1 MGGNGG
7 ERRTRRGKDR
17 RVQPDRRSS
26 QAEPQPRYSTRSILR
41 WIYIGRMTLA
51 GGIFGGALVVWEEA
65 VPFDTLVATVV
76 FVSALLVTVW
86 GVADRYRQPGPPRRS
101 FLYSQVT
108 FDTVMISAV
117 VHITGGVGS
126 IFAAL
131 YIPVIAVAAVILPFP
146 GVAFIGGLCVLL
158 YLTDAVWG
166 QGMDAFSGT
175 MFLQLGLFG
184 VVAGIAG
191 VLGDR
196 LRRTGTALGA
206 VESELR
212 RLRLDTSEVLATVSS
227 GVLTVDEGERLV
239 YMNPAGE
246 ALLGVDA
253 RQWMGAPVLNRVAE
267 VAPELSALFRRS
279 FEKGRPFYRETA
291 TAARDGERIILGVA
305 TTLREAEGEPRAVTA
320 IFQDITDS
328 QRLAMLDRQNERLE
342 AVAELA
348 ASMAH
353 EIRNPLASIQSA
365 VEQFTSPRI
374 SDEDREK
381 LSKMVVRES
390 TRLSRLLSD
399 FIDFS
404 RVRMDQRERLD
415 LVELVADVT
424 TVVCQHP
431 AAERCEVEL
440 RTEEAPS
447 SLVVEGDPDVLHRA
461 LLNLLLNAVQFSPD
475 GETVKVRVEDLRGD
489 GRAPELGVERPVRV
503 RVRDHG
509 PGVPADLVNR
519 LFDPFFTT
527 REGGSG
533 LGLAMVHRAAEA
545 HGGAIVLEHPE
556 GGGAEFI
563 LYLPAAGAE
572 PNGDQ
577 APSAGLSEGEGRP
590 DGTAAGASR
599 ETAERSGTEAGPPRA
614 RPGESNPDAANTK
627 AGARDV
633 GA

>member
-1 MGGNGG
+1 MSDG
-7 ERRTRRGKDR
+7 R
-17 RVQPDRRSS
+17 RVHQPR
-26 QAEPQPRYSTRSILR
+26 AEPRYSSRSILR

-51 GGIFGGALVVWEEA
+51 GGIFGGALVAWEEA
-65 VPFDTLVATVV
+65 VPFDTLMATVV
-76 FVSALLVTVW
+76 FVSALLATVW
-86 GVADRYRQPGPPRRS
+86 GVADRYREGGPPSKS
-101 FLYSQVT
+101 FLYGQVG
-108 FDTVMISAV
+108 FDAVMVTAI
-117 VHITGGVGS
+117 VHVTGGAGS
-126 IFAAL
+126 VFAAL

-146 GVAFIGGLCVLL
+146 GVALIGGLCVIL
-158 YLTDAVWG
+158 YLGNAVWG
-166 QGMDAFSGT
+166 REVATFSGT
-175 MFLQLGLFG
+175 MLLQLGLFG
-184 VVAGIAG
+184 VVAVIAG

-253 RQWMGAPVLNRVAE
+253 RQWLGAPVLDRVAE
-267 VAPELSALFRRS
+267 VAPELSALFRHS
-279 FEKGRPFYRETA
+279 FEQGRPFYRETA
-291 TAARDGERIILGVA
+291 TALRDGERIILGVA

-328 QRLAMLDRQNERLE
+328 QRLARLDRQNERLE

-353 EIRNPLASIQSA
+353 EIRNPLASIRSA

-381 LSKMVVRES
+381 LSNMVVRES
-390 TRLSRLLSD
+390 TRLSRLVSD

-404 RVRMDQRERLD
+404 RVRMGRRERLD
-415 LVELVADVT
+415 LVELVADAT

-431 AAERCEVEL
+431 DAERCEVEMQM
-440 RTEEAPS
+440 EGAPA
-447 SLVVEGDPDVLHRA
+447 SLAIEGDPDVLHRA
-461 LLNLLLNAVQFSPD
+461 LLNLLLNAVQFSPE
-475 GETVKVRVEDLRGD
+475 GETVRVQVEDLRGD
-489 GRAPELGVERPVRV
+489 GRAPEMGVERPVRV

-509 PGVPADLVNR
+509 PGVPADAVNR

-527 REGGSG
+527 RAGGSG

-563 LYLPAAGAE
+563 LYLPAARAAQDG
-572 PNGDQ
+572 
-577 APSAGLSEGEGRP
+577 GEGPPSSASGREDRP
-590 DGTAAGASR
+590 DGVPVGIS
-599 ETAERSGTEAGPPRA
+599 AEGEDADAGPPKA
-614 RPGESNPDAANTK
+614 EPGGAKMKTGAPDVRP
-627 AGARDV
+627 
-633 GA
+633 